1 MRQEGRM
8 QAVRLNPAP
17 EQLEADASMET
28 LLLEELLI
36 ENYPA
41 LLAMVS
47 RRCGRKAEAADL
59 LQEAIRITIEH
70 HANGR
75 IADVQR
81 LPGYVFRT
89 ALNLLRNYT
98 RAARNRPEL
107 RANESEADAT
117 ACDDVVDGLCCDAA
131 ARQVRDALSGLR
143 EPRDRL
149 VIQRLYMNE
158 EPKADICRDLAISA
172 TSFNKIACRAR
183 RRMKVLLVGAV
194 DG

>member
-1 MRQEGRM
+1 M
-8 QAVRLNPAP
+8 QAVRPNRVP
-17 EQLEADASMET
+17 EQFQADAPTET

-41 LLAMVS
+41 LIALLS
-47 RRCGRKAEAADL
+47 RRCGKKAEAADL

-89 ALNLLRNYT
+89 ALNLLRNHM
-98 RAARNRPEL
+98 RAVRNWPEL
-107 RANESEADAT
+107 RANESEADAK
-117 ACDDVVDGLCCDAA
+117 ACDDIVDGLCCDAV
-131 ARQVRDALSGLR
+131 ARQVRHALSSLR

-149 VIQRLYMNE
+149 VIQRFYMNE
-158 EPKADICRDLAISA
+158 EPKADICRDLGISA
-172 TSFNKIACRAR
+172 TSFDKIVFRAR
-183 RRMKVLLVGAV
+183 RRMKELLVGTAV
-194 DG
+194 DR